1 MLSCLYQSSMS
12 VYVLSYRRCTLCRL
26 QTLKVTKPQWRNAT
40 SWLQCVP
47 TPCSAHLQDQ
57 PPGFFHVP
65 VILAKSR
72 NLISKISKSLK
83 HLRDVHQS
91 VQFWMHIVTCFF
103 FHIVFV
109 ALFLP
114 SLGTLYSSEA
124 SWITCRCK
132 LRVSWHDIWHMNT
145 YDIWHHIWHDMHERM
160 TNVGGKCHGNAMKPL
175 SFSRFPSQPGR
186 SCSQFFQPVMRV
198 MQVEFDSMKICKMRK
213 RYF

>member
-26 QTLKVTKPQWRNAT
+26 QPQWRNAT

-83 HLRDVHQS
+83 HLRDVHLQS
-91 VQFWMHIVTCFF
+91 VQFWMHIVTLICTSFSLLCFF
-103 FHIVFV
+103 
-109 ALFLP
+109 P
-114 SLGTLYSSEA
+114 PWG
-124 SWITCRCK
+124 RCTAPRH
-132 LRVSWHDIWHMNT
+132 LESPAAANF
-145 YDIWHHIWHDMHERM
+145 E
-160 TNVGGKCHGNAMKPL
+160 
-175 SFSRFPSQPGR
+175 
-186 SCSQFFQPVMRV
+186 
-198 MQVEFDSMKICKMRK
+198 VEMENLEC
-213 RYF
+213 